1 MVDYENV
8 IKIVKGNLDARRKA
22 LRSHLEHSGRPP
34 GLVKVDDATFM
45 AAVQGMI
52 DQYPP
57 VQARTPGGAVV
68 VESPWILHLPY
79 VDGGKDV
86 LARIESIQQKMVVL

>member
-8 IKIVKGNLDARRKA
+8 IKIAKGNLDARRKA
-22 LRSHLEHSGRPP
+22 LREHLAQSPRPP

-45 AAVQGMI
+45 AAVDAMI
-52 DQYPP
+52 QQYPAIP
-57 VQARTPGGAVV
+57 LRTPGGAEV
-68 VESPWILHLPY
+68 VESPWILMLAY

-86 LARIESIQQKMVVL
+86 LARIESIQQKMVTP